1 LNRTVS
7 CSLAAA
13 LLALLIIFTGTACTV
28 PLAPGYRILKE
39 SRQVKFVQG
48 PVPELQIRGNF
59 TLENTGN
66 GDLKFIDIV
75 FPEDR
80 AFGRKN
86 LRVHIAGRDAALSQL
101 PEEYQQGSP
110 NTLRIALDPPWTRR
124 EKRELV
130 IEYSLSSPEDAGS
143 RITLG
148 DSSFHLGYRG
158 WFPIL
163 QPPRHALAPFPK
175 RPDKTIVAIRLP
187 DNYLVLSRGT
197 PAGRKKD
204 GGEIEHRFLLR
215 QNDLAPYVVAGRYAV
230 SSPNQKSSSGMFWT
244 LQPLKDDPA
253 PAEARITA
261 LWATLQTEFGPLDKN
276 IRAPHIVESPELRAH
291 LDGEGGAAAAFFP
304 GGALVNSQALALGV
318 GSDVFLEMVAHAL
331 AHNWFGEEL
340 YFSSLAALGL
350 SEGLPDYAT
359 VVIDEARAGESA
371 RRQRILKFLREYDEA
386 RKQGAE
392 SPLGVTTMGDPPLQG
407 RIARAKAPLFLV
419 ALEDSYGEATVRAGL
434 KNLLNTLRGQEVG
447 YDEVRS
453 ALEQSTG
460 KNLAEPF
467 RVWLY
472 DKGIPQDFR
481 ARYENAIESRP

>member
-1 LNRTVS
+1 LNRTPS
-7 CSLAAA
+7 RSNTFAILA
-13 LLALLIIFTGTACTV
+13 FTFVLSGATCTV

-39 SRQVKFVQG
+39 SRQVEFVPGQ
-48 PVPELQIRGNF
+48 VPELQIRGNF
-59 TLENTGN
+59 FLENTGN
-66 GDLKFIDIV
+66 SDLGFIDIT
-75 FPEDR
+75 FPDER

-86 LRVHIAGRDAALSQL
+86 LRVQIAGHHAALSPL

-110 NTLRIALDPPWTRR
+110 NTLRIALASPWTRK

-130 IEYSLSSPEDAGS
+130 IEYSLSSPEDSGS

-158 WFPIL
+158 WFPVL

-175 RPDKTIVAIRLP
+175 RPDKTIVTVGLP
-187 DNYLVLSRGT
+187 DNFLVLSRGT

-204 GGEIEHRFLLR
+204 GGDIEHRFLLR
-215 QNDLAPYVVAGRYAV
+215 QADLAPYVVAGRYVAPP
-230 SSPNQKSSSGMFWT
+230 SNQKSDSRMFWT

-253 PAEARITA
+253 PAEARIAA
-261 LWATLQTEFGPLDKN
+261 LWATLQTEFGSLDKN

-291 LDGEGGAAAAFFP
+291 LDDEGGAAAAFFP

-318 GSDVFLEMVAHAL
+318 SGDEFLELVAHAL
-331 AHNWFGEEL
+331 AHNWFGEQL
-340 YFSSLAALGL
+340 YFSAFALLGL

-359 VVIDEARAGESA
+359 IVIDEARGGELA

-392 SPLGVTTMGDPPLQG
+392 SPLGVTTMGDSPLQR

-419 ALEDSYGEATVRAGL
+419 ALEDSYGEAPIRAGL
-434 KNLLNTLRGQEVG
+434 KNLVSILRGQEVG

-481 ARYENAIESRP
+481 ARYENAIETRP